1 MLGNLTGEATAE
13 LLSDITI
20 DKIDFEWVEQAK
32 KISHLKKALRLL
44 EEDGDYFPDLK
55 KAVEKRIIE
64 IDPTQAP
71 RNFNNIVDMETKQE
85 LQKDVYNWEDSQHKR
100 DEQREQKK
108 K

>member
-1 MLGNLTGEATAE
+1 MLY
-13 LLSDITI
+13 
-20 DKIDFEWVEQAK
+20 
-32 KISHLKKALRLL
+32 LKF
-44 EEDGDYFPDLK
+44 YFILCS
-55 KAVEKRIIE
+55 
-64 IDPTQAP
+64 P

>member
-44 EEDGDYFPDLK
+44 EEDGILYKILK
-55 KAVEKRIIE
+55 NYQIYSYKIIFFKV
-64 IDPTQAP
+64 I
-71 RNFNNIVDMETKQE
+71 IS
-85 LQKDVYNWEDSQHKR
+85 LI
-100 DEQREQKK
+100 
-108 K
+108 